1 MQKYVD
7 LQALGN
13 KLKIISAYAVEH
25 VKGHFFIEA
34 EKQSEV
40 IEVGMIVADVNFLLC
55 LAELLSLMFMFQL
68 NM

>member
-1 MQKYVD
+1 MQKYAD
-7 LQALGN
+7 LQTFGD

-40 IEVGMIVADVNFLLC
+40 TEVGMIMADVNFLLH
-55 LAELLSLMFMFQL
+55 LYDLLSFMLMFQL
-68 NM
+68 KC